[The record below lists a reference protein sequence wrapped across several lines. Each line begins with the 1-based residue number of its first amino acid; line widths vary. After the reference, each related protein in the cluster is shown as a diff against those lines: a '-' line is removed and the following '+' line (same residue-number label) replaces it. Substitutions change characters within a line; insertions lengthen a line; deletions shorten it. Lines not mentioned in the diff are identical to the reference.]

1 MAFYDHFHA
10 SETSSI
16 TPVGRALLEKKN
28 QHFLDLV
35 KRFCPG
41 ERPTLLEIGPGQG
54 FFAEQCR
61 KNGVGYMAVE
71 GNEKMADVL
80 SKRGFEVALASVPPL
95 ALGRYF
101 DVIFMDQ
108 VFEHMKGRDQALEMV
123 GACRAHLNAGGVLFI
138 SSPDIFT
145 WKEDFYSDYTHNLP
159 TCMPMLQ
166 RIMLDCDLEV
176 VHQEHIV
183 SFVRGLLLTR
193 LLSYIV
199 RSLYA
204 VGLFNVLFGKRAHL
218 AKVSLLPSC
227 VIVARAR

>member
-16 TPVGRALLEKKN
+16 TPVGRTLLAKKN

-35 KRFCPG
+35 QRFCPG
-41 ERPTLLEIGPGQG
+41 ERPQLLEIGPGQG

-61 KNGVGYMAVE
+61 KNRIAYIAVE
-71 GNEKMADVL
+71 GNQKMADVL
-80 SKRGFEVALASVPPL
+80 SKRGFDVAVAAVPPL
-95 ALGRYF
+95 RLGRSF

-108 VFEHMKGRDQALEMV
+108 VFEHMKGRDQALEMID
-123 GACRAHLNAGGVLFI
+123 ACKAHLNAGGILFI

-166 RIMLDCDLEV
+166 RILLDCELEV
-176 VHQEHIV
+176 VHEEHIV
-183 SFVRGLLLTR
+183 SFVSGLLLTR
-193 LLSYIV
+193 VLSYIV
-199 RSLYA
+199 RSCYA
-204 VGLFNVLFGKRAHL
+204 IGLFNILFGKRAHL
-218 AKVSLLPSC
+218 AKLSLLPSC
-227 VIVARAR
+227 VIIARAR